1 MRNEHGFSVETG
13 AHSVEIA
20 KGILRTEMPNI
31 WFYVVPTVG
40 QLLI

>member
-31 WFYVVPTVG
+31 
-40 QLLI
+40 